1 MKSCFWLPGL
11 LLLALGCAPAGEESV
26 PPEAARSRLN
36 ASLAQPDAHARV
48 AELLAFFEQVEYDD
62 IYAVEELY
70 TQTGAYLDPL
80 AVVLFA
86 QWWADADPERAF
98 YWFAREQVSH
108 AGLGASTA
116 MRTWAR
122 RDPRAALNA
131 AESAVAGPTRQAN
144 VDAALL
150 GWAESEGE
158 KIPETLLDYIQA
170 LPRGIARQKAANV
183 IVTRMVRVEGAEATL
198 RFAERYPE
206 TDPRYKLTLHRKVV
220 TAVARHDLERA
231 AAWALEQSQGEFGDG
246 LMRRVGALWARR
258 DVEAA
263 LDWVVSAPDSAQRD
277 EALREVYRTWLV
289 QDREAA
295 LAWIRAQAR
304 LESVD
309 ADAALHLFILALSVE
324 DPAEAA
330 KWLPRLQNEALRNTA
345 TFQVGSRWI
354 ASDPETAGAWLAQAS
369 VPGAVRER
377 ILAEAAGSGS

>member
-11 LLLALGCAPAGEESV
+11 LLLALGCSPAGEESA
-26 PPEAARSRLN
+26 PPGDARSRLN
-36 ASLAQPDAHARV
+36 ASLAQADAHARV
-48 AELLAFFEQVEYDD
+48 AELLAFFEQMDYDE
-62 IYAVEELY
+62 ISAVEDLY
-70 TQTGAYLDPL
+70 TQTGAYLDPI

-86 QWWADADPERAF
+86 QWWADAEPERAF
-98 YWFAREQVSH
+98 YWFARERVSH
-108 AGLGASTA
+108 AALGASTA

-122 RDPRAALNA
+122 RDPPAALNA
-131 AESAVAGPTRQAN
+131 AESAMAGPTRQAN

-158 KIPETLLDYIQA
+158 GIPEKLLDYIQA

-183 IVTRMVRVEGAEATL
+183 IVTRMVRLEGAEAAL
-198 RFAERYPE
+198 RFAESYPE
-206 TDPRYKLTLHRKVV
+206 ADRRYKLTLHRKAV

-231 AAWALEQSQGEFGDG
+231 AAWALEKSEGEFGDG

-258 DVEAA
+258 DAEAA
-263 LDWVVSAPDSAQRD
+263 LEWVVSPDSAHRD
-277 EALREVYRTWLV
+277 EALREVYRTWLA

-295 LAWIRAQAR
+295 QAWIRAQDQ
-304 LESVD
+304 LESIG
-309 ADAALHLFILALSVE
+309 AALHIFILALSVE

-330 KWLPRLQNEALRNTA
+330 RWLPRLQNDALRDTA

-369 VPGAVRER
+369 VPEAVRAR
-377 ILAEAAGSGS
+377 ILAEPAGSGS